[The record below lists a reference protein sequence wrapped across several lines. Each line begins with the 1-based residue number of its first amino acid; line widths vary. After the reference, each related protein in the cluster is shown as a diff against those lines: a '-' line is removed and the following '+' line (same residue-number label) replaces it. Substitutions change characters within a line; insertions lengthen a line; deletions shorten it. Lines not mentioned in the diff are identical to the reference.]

1 MTGHDCRMRDPSA
14 PIAER
19 LDRVRERTLAIL
31 APLDAEWVTRTP
43 DPIMSPPAWD
53 MAHIAAYEE
62 LWLVTR
68 LVDHPPLHADLAA
81 TYDAAMT
88 PRAVRG
94 DMRML
99 NGTESRQYMAA
110 VRERT
115 LDVLSRAD
123 VSGSAPELQRGGF
136 VWDMV
141 AQHEAQ
147 HDETLLQTLQLM
159 PPRYLCA
166 IRRCPPPRG

>member
-1 MTGHDCRMRDPSA
+1 MRDPSA

-19 LDRVRERTLAIL
+19 LERVRERTLAIL
-31 APLDAEWVTRTP
+31 DPLDAEWVTRTP

-68 LVDHPPLHADLAA
+68 IVDRPPLHPDLAA
-81 TYDAAMT
+81 TYDAVAT
-88 PRAVRG
+88 PRAMRG
-94 DMRML
+94 NMRML

-159 PPRYLCA
+159 PPGTYVPCA
-166 IRRCPPPRG
+166 GALPPRG